1 MSWMTVTRE
10 NKVAQFYKAADKK
23 PFHQLDTLDHSFL
36 DNFIEESKELVEAV
50 HNYIDMPDAKNRADL
65 CKEWA
70 DVQVVLSSL
79 AWYFDIPAD
88 AAFNRVHNNNMTKV
102 VDGKIKRAANGKI
115 LKPEGYVKADMTGL

>member
-1 MSWMTVTRE
+1 MTVTRE

-23 PFHQLDTLDHSFL
+23 QFHRLDAVDNSIL
-36 DNFIEESKELVEAV
+36 DNFLEETDELAEAIT
-50 HNYIDMPDAKNRADL
+50 NYVDKPNDETRAQL

-70 DVQVVLSSL
+70 DAQVTLSSI

-102 VDGKIKRAANGKI
+102 VDGKILRAPNGKI
-115 LKPEGYVKADMTGL
+115 LKPEGYVKADMKGL

>member
-10 NKVAQFYKAADKK
+10 QKVAKFYKAADKK
-23 PFHQLDTLDHSFL
+23 PFNKLDAFDHSML
-36 DNFIEESKELVEAV
+36 DNVLEETKELEEAV
-50 HNYIDMPDAKNRADL
+50 HEYLDKPNETTRANL

-102 VDGKIKRAANGKI
+102 VGGKIKRAANGKI
-115 LKPEGYVKADMTGL
+115 LKPEGYVKADMRGL